1 MEHET
6 AGRRVKK
13 THAQASP
20 QFDFAACAAM
30 ARRAVVRRA
39 IRVMT
44 GRVVWKKNRDL
55 VSRDV
60 SERSG
65 RPCTVISTAR

>member
-1 MEHET
+1 M
-6 AGRRVKK
+6 V
-13 THAQASP
+13 
-20 QFDFAACAAM
+20 
-30 ARRAVVRRA
+30 RRAVVRRA

-65 RPCTVISTAR
+65 RPCTGYKHSKVESGTKIRTRLVFFLSLHFLHLPLFPL